1 MQWSSV
7 ENKIIEGIQGRYFI
21 PLLLLLAGAFMSNKK
36 NDMNLNNNLVLFM
49 ICANVMAL
57 IAVSTSF
64 I

>member
-1 MQWSSV
+1 
-7 ENKIIEGIQGRYFI
+7 
-21 PLLLLLAGAFMSNKK
+21 MSNKK
-36 NDMNLNNNLVLFM
+36 NDMKLNNNLVLFI